1 VNSRCFKAQFIIIH
15 SIKFYN
21 FDSNL
26 NKEDMKFLAAFIL
39 LLTSTII
46 FSQEADKKFRLGLN
60 IAPNLSWLTEDRI
73 ETQPGKMSLGF
84 HYGVTTDFLIS
95 NNLWFATGLNVN
107 QFGGGIADNQS
118 DILNINMITVDSTN
132 VYAIDSRKYTFSSVT
147 IPLTFKAKTKEI
159 GYITYFGQFGV
170 DASYV
175 YKARATKNLV
185 KNGTEIIEL
194 NEPNSEM
201 DIIEDRNPILLDMNI
216 GIGGEYNLAGNT
228 SLMVGINYKSG
239 ILRVLNKES
248 SILKTS
254 NESQILADGDAATS
268 SDTWNSANLVTLTQQ
283 FKSNSIVLTV
293 GILF

>member
-1 VNSRCFKAQFIIIH
+1 
-15 SIKFYN
+15 
-21 FDSNL
+21 
-26 NKEDMKFLAAFIL
+26 MKFLAAFIL
-39 LLTSTII
+39 LLTSTIV

-60 IAPNLSWLTEDRI
+60 LAPNLSWLTEDKI
-73 ETQPGKMSLGF
+73 QTEAGKKSLGF

-118 DILNINMITVDSTN
+118 DTLNINLMTVDSASIR
-132 VYAIDSRKYTFSSVT
+132 AIDSRKYTFSSVT

-170 DASYV
+170 DLSYV
-175 YKARATKNLV
+175 YKARATKNVV
-185 KNGTEIIEL
+185 KNIDVSGLEEL
-194 NEPNSEM
+194 KEPNSEM
-201 DIIEDRNPILLDMNI
+201 DIIKDRNPILLDMNI

-248 SILKTS
+248 SILKIS
-254 NESQILADGDAATS
+254 NASQELADGDRETALN
-268 SDTWNSANLVTLTQQ
+268 TWNSKSLLADLPQQ

>member
-1 VNSRCFKAQFIIIH
+1 
-15 SIKFYN
+15 
-21 FDSNL
+21 
-26 NKEDMKFLAAFIL
+26 MKFLAAIIL
-39 LLTSTII
+39 LLTSTIV

-84 HYGVTTDFLIS
+84 NYGVTTDFLIS

-118 DILNINMITVDSTN
+118 DTLNINLITVDSAN

-170 DASYV
+170 DLSYV

-185 KNGTEIIEL
+185 KSGTEINEL

-228 SLMVGINYKSG
+228 SLLVGINYKSG

-268 SDTWNSANLVTLTQQ
+268 SATWNSASLGTLTQQ

>member
-1 VNSRCFKAQFIIIH
+1 
-15 SIKFYN
+15 
-21 FDSNL
+21 
-26 NKEDMKFLAAFIL
+26 
-39 LLTSTII
+39 
-46 FSQEADKKFRLGLN
+46 
-60 IAPNLSWLTEDRI
+60 
-73 ETQPGKMSLGF
+73 
-84 HYGVTTDFLIS
+84 
-95 NNLWFATGLNVN
+95 
-107 QFGGGIADNQS
+107 
-118 DILNINMITVDSTN
+118 
-132 VYAIDSRKYTFSSVT
+132 
-147 IPLTFKAKTKEI
+147 
-159 GYITYFGQFGV
+159 
-170 DASYV
+170 
-175 YKARATKNLV
+175 
-185 KNGTEIIEL
+185 
-194 NEPNSEM
+194 M

>member
-1 VNSRCFKAQFIIIH
+1 
-15 SIKFYN
+15 
-21 FDSNL
+21 
-26 NKEDMKFLAAFIL
+26 MKFLAAIIL
-39 LLTSTII
+39 LLTSTIV
-46 FSQEADKKFRLGLN
+46 FSQEAEKKFRLGLN

-84 HYGVTTDFLIS
+84 NYGVTTDFLIS

-107 QFGGGIADNQS
+107 QFGGGIADDPNS
-118 DILNINMITVDSTN
+118 DALNINLLTVDSTN
-132 VYAIDSRKYTFSSVT
+132 IYAIDSRKYTFSSVT

-159 GYITYFGQFGV
+159 GYITYFGQFGA
-170 DASYV
+170 DLSYV

-185 KNGTEIIEL
+185 KSGNEINEL

-201 DIIEDRNPILLDMNI
+201 DIIKDRNPILLDMNI

-228 SLMVGINYKSG
+228 SLLFSVNYKSG
-239 ILRVLNKES
+239 ILRTLKAKS
-248 SILKTS
+248 KILKTS
-254 NESQILADGDAATS
+254 NKSQILPDGDQTTANNTWK
-268 SDTWNSANLVTLTQQ
+268 DTDLLNPLKQQ